1 MRAVFLK
8 LASAMEIPLLRINQS
23 HSVDLLSVS
32 EYYSREL
39 EVYIRKV
46 LQIIPKMMFSK
57 LARIIHM
64 QTSVLKELP
73 TRLDKDK
80 LKEYAQLNDRF
91 EFAELTHSIS
101 VFSQGMR
108 MMKSTLVGVVCL
120 DPKVLLEDGIRKE
133 LVSRIAQ
140 ALHNEL
146 IFSSKHKSEELDQ
159 KLKSLGKIMDGYKR
173 SFEYIQVRVSTKF
186 TSRKQITFGL

>member
-1 MRAVFLK
+1 
-8 LASAMEIPLLRINQS
+8 MEIPLLRINQS
-23 HSVDLLSVS
+23 HSDDLLSVS

-46 LQIIPKMMFSK
+46 LQIIPKMMFQK
-57 LARIIHM
+57 MARIIEM

-80 LKEYAQLNDRF
+80 LKEYAQLNERF

-120 DPKVLLEDGIRKE
+120 DPKILLEDGIRKE
-133 LVSRIAQ
+133 LVSHIAQ

-146 IFSSKHKSEELDQ
+146 IFSSKHKPEELDQ
-159 KLKSLGKIMDGYKR
+159 KLKSLVKIMDGYKR
-173 SFEYIQVRVSTKF
+173 SFEYIQVYYLRT
-186 TSRKQITFGL
+186 